1 MGKFCNYFSFFKT
14 LDVNVFIKD
23 KKFDESKA
31 SKEEL
36 DKCLNYEAYL
46 SFKDLIDKLKYKI

>member
-1 MGKFCNYFSFFKT
+1 MGEFCNYFSFFKT
-14 LDVNVFIKD
+14 LNVDTFIKD
-23 KKFDESKA
+23 KNFDEIKA

-46 SFKDLIDKLKYKI
+46 SLKDLID

>member
-46 SFKDLIDKLKYKI
+46 SFKDLIY

>member
-36 DKCLNYEAYL
+36 DKFYDLYCNYIFEN
-46 SFKDLIDKLKYKI
+46 DN